1 LCAQIRLCELKFV
14 DNKINVVSVAFYKTN
29 NQIALTYGSNR
40 SHNCYNLHSFIIT
53 RMEETKQSGGKRSP
67 FEAMQARRRAERRL
81 RNRMRHRQR
90 RRQLRRR
97 LMRRDR
103 MLTLRYRA
111 SVMGVDAIYP
121 SDSTNGSV
129 ISADSDDT
137 ESD

>member
-1 LCAQIRLCELKFV
+1 
-14 DNKINVVSVAFYKTN
+14 
-29 NQIALTYGSNR
+29 
-40 SHNCYNLHSFIIT
+40 
-53 RMEETKQSGGKRSP
+53 MEETKQSGNKRSP

-103 MLTLRYRA
+103 MLTLQYRA
-111 SVMGVDAIYP
+111 SVMGVDPIYP